1 MALTGKARARIC
13 REKKKRD
20 PVKWADYKRKDALR
34 KSNYRRTAERN
45 DPVLFESIKLN
56 ERARQIKSREKVK
69 KQESDNISPAF
80 SSKSSKARS
89 VVRVSRALPKQLDQR
104 KEVVRDLTVEAI
116 DATPRKKRAI
126 ATSCLEILETD

>member
-1 MALTGKARARIC
+1 MALTGKERARIIC

-34 KSNYRRTAERN
+34 KSNYRRTAESN

-69 KQESDNISPAF
+69 KQESDNISSPAF

-89 VVRVSRALPKQLDQR
+89 VVRVSRALPKQLAPG
-104 KEVVRDLTVEAI
+104 LI
-116 DATPRKKRAI
+116 FYHMI
-126 ATSCLEILETD
+126 

>member
-1 MALTGKARARIC
+1 MC
-13 REKKKRD
+13 REKKKMD
-20 PVKWADYKRKDALR
+20 TVKWADYKRKDALR

-45 DPVLFESIKLN
+45 DPLLFESIKLN

-89 VVRVSRALPKQLDQR
+89 VVRVSRALP
-104 KEVVRDLTVEAI
+104 
-116 DATPRKKRAI
+116 
-126 ATSCLEILETD
+126 